1 MFFLFLCF
9 VFLGGG
15 GGGSINLI
23 HIDRL
28 NCISSSED
36 YSMVLVL
43 RFAFAKLG
51 VPRQFNAVYFLFM

>member
-1 MFFLFLCF
+1 MC
-9 VFLGGG
+9 VLGGAGEG
-15 GGGSINLI
+15 GVNLI